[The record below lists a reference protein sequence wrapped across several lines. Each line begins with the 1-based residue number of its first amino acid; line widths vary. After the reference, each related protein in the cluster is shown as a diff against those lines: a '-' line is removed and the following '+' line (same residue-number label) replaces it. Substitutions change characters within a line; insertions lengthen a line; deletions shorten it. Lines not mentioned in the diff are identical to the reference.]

1 MSRLTSPKDKL
12 TYVFFT
18 LPGAALFS
26 LFFLVPLFLGLYYS
40 MTDWNGISQSFKFI
54 GLQNYLNMFSDH
66 RVLNS
71 YSFSLRYAVFLVLI
85 VNSMALLL
93 GLLLNSSIAG
103 KNVFRAV
110 YFFPAVISLVVVGLV
125 FDQILYHAVPRI
137 GKALDIDFLKR
148 NLLGNKDAVFYVVLL
163 VSAWRETAVP
173 MVLIIAGL
181 QTVPSELLEAATID
195 GAGSWKKFWS
205 ITFPFLIPVFSM
217 NLVLTVKSGVMVFD
231 IIKAMTGGG
240 PGIAT
245 ESIGILI
252 YKKGFEEFQ
261 FGFASS
267 LSFSLFAVVALI
279 SLAQITVL
287 KRKEVGQ
294 L

>member
-1 MSRLTSPKDKL
+1 MSRLTSPKEKL
-12 TYVFFT
+12 TYILFT
-18 LPGAALFS
+18 IPGVVLFS
-26 LFFLVPLFLGLYYS
+26 LFFIIPLLMGIYYS
-40 MTDWNGISQSFKFI
+40 MTDWNGISQSFNFI
-54 GLQNYLNMFSDH
+54 GLKNYLNLFSDH

-93 GLLLNSSIAG
+93 GLLLGSSLKG
-103 KNVFRAV
+103 KNIYRAI

-125 FDQILYHAVPRI
+125 FDQVLYHAIPRI
-137 GKALDIDFLKR
+137 GKALDIDLLKR

-195 GAGSWKKFWS
+195 GAGSWKRFWS

-217 NLVLTVKSGVMVFD
+217 NLVLTIKSGVMVFD

-252 YKKGFEEFQ
+252 YKKGFEEIQ
-261 FGFASS
+261 FGFASA
-267 LSFSLFAVVALI
+267 LSFTLFALVAVI
-279 SLAQITVL
+279 SFVQITAL